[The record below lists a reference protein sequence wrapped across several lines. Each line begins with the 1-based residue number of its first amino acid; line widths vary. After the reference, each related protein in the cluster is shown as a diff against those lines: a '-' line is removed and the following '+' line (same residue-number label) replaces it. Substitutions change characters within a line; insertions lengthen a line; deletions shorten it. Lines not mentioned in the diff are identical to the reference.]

1 METQS
6 HRATEVALPPDLSE
20 NRRVRIVLVRPRD
33 PNNIGAAAR
42 AMANFGL
49 DDLAVVDVWDP
60 SWREARAAVGASH
73 VLEGARAFATLDEAI
88 GDCQF
93 VVATT
98 AATRRRFVRGM
109 GPDAAFASMV
119 EKGIEPSRTAILFGN
134 EKHGLTS
141 EELDRAHAIVVI
153 PTSSMQP
160 SLNLAQAVM
169 LMAWEAWRIL
179 GGPAHDVPSVPMRSE
194 QRATVAEIERLVGI
208 AVGLQSG
215 RPELPRP
222 EAAANRLRR
231 LLLRS
236 NPSAADVQLL
246 FALFRDAS
254 DNDWNG

>member
-1 METQS
+1 M
-6 HRATEVALPPDLSE
+6 
-20 NRRVRIVLVRPRD
+20 RIVLVRPRD

-49 DDLAVVDVWDP
+49 EDLAVVDVWDP
-60 SWREARAAVGASH
+60 SWREAKAAVGASH
-73 VLEGARAFATLDEAI
+73 VLEEARAFATLDEAI

-109 GPDAAFASMV
+109 DPDAAFASMV

-153 PTSSMQP
+153 PTSFRQP
-160 SLNLAQAVM
+160 SLNLSQAVA

-179 GGPAHDVPSVPMRSE
+179 GVRADDAQPSVPMKGE
-194 QRATVAEIERLVGI
+194 ERATVGEIERLV
-208 AVGLQSG
+208 AVAIGSESG
-215 RPELPRP
+215 RRELPRP
-222 EAAANRLRR
+222 EAAATRLRR
-231 LLLRS
+231 LLMRS
-236 NPSAADVQLL
+236 NPSAADIQLL
-246 FALFRDAS
+246 FALFNSAS
-254 DNDWNG
+254 DNDLHE